1 MRKRILSVIAVAA
14 LAAAALAAAAA
25 LQIGVSDA
33 AARGRGPGGPGGGT
47 PSTHVPSDPSKPL
60 SATDAAGLAF
70 MRQEEKLA
78 HDVYAV
84 LGDSY
89 DVRVFDNIARSESR
103 HVAAIQRLMGIYS
116 VPDPVNPDVPGSF
129 ADPALTQLYKDLTA
143 QGRQSLAGALQAGV
157 TIEQKDIA
165 DLESRIAATDRA
177 DLKAVYGNLLRASQ
191 NHLRAFERLLGSL

>member
-1 MRKRILSVIAVAA
+1 MSKRILSVIAVAA

-33 AARGRGPGGPGGGT
+33 AAQGRGPGGPGGAAT

-78 HDVYAV
+78 HDVYTV

-89 DVRVFDNIARSESR
+89 TLRVFDNIARSESR
-103 HVAAIQRLMGIYS
+103 HVAAIQRLMSIYS
-116 VPDPVNPDVPGSF
+116 VPDPVRHRCPRLLRRPCPDTALQGPDRSGSAVPGGS
-129 ADPALTQLYKDLTA
+129 PA
-143 QGRQSLAGALQAGV
+143 GRG
-157 TIEQKDIA
+157 D
-165 DLESRIAATDRA
+165 
-177 DLKAVYGNLLRASQ
+177 
-191 NHLRAFERLLGSL
+191 H